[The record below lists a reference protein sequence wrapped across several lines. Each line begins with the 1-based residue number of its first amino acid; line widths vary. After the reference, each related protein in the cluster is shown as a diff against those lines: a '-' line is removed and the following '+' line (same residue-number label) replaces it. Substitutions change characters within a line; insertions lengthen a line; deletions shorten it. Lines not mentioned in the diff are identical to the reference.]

1 MTLPDLLLTNPFAA
15 LPPATCAGALAVAV
29 NCSWPLQRSRHAIL
43 ALQSAAALLF
53 GLHYL
58 LLGSPTAAAICAAGV
73 VQALSAAMIGNRRL
87 RLSVFGATILVSLAT
102 TVATFAGVTSVL
114 AQGGG
119 LLSAFGRLQRGTQ
132 ALRWCFLAS
141 EAFWVT
147 HNLLVGSRWGL
158 TSDTLAVTTL
168 VIGLARGGA
177 LATLPGNA
185 RMLATAARRRR
196 QFS

>member
-1 MTLPDLLLTNPFAA
+1 MTFPDALLLSPLAT
-15 LPPATCAGALAVAV
+15 LPPATYAGALAVAV
-29 NCSWPLQRSRHAIL
+29 NCSWPLQKSRHVIL
-43 ALQSAAALLF
+43 ALQTVSALLF

-73 VQALSAAMIGNRRL
+73 VQAVGAATIANRRL

-119 LLSAFGRLQRGTQ
+119 LWSAYGRLQRGAQ
-132 ALRWCFLAS
+132 AIRWCFLAS

-147 HNLLVGSRWGL
+147 HNLIVGSTWGL
-158 TSDTLAVTTL
+158 TSDSLAIPTLL
-168 VIGLARGGA
+168 IGLWRGGA
-177 LATLPGNA
+177 FATLRENA
-185 RMLATAARRRR
+185 RKRATAARRRR

>member
-1 MTLPDLLLTNPFAA
+1 MTLFNGLLLTPLAT

-29 NCSWPLQRSRHAIL
+29 NCSWPLQKSRHVIL
-43 ALQSAAALLF
+43 GLQTASALLF

-73 VQALSAAMIGNRRL
+73 VQALAAAMIGNRSL
-87 RLSVFGATILVSLAT
+87 RLSVFGATILASLAA

-119 LLSAFGRLQRGTQ
+119 MLSALGRLQRGTQ
-132 ALRWCFLAS
+132 AIRWCFLAS
-141 EAFWVT
+141 EVFWVT
-147 HNLLVGSRWGL
+147 HNLLVGSAWGL

-177 LATLPGNA
+177 WATLRGNA
-185 RMLATAARRRR
+185 RMLAAAARRRR